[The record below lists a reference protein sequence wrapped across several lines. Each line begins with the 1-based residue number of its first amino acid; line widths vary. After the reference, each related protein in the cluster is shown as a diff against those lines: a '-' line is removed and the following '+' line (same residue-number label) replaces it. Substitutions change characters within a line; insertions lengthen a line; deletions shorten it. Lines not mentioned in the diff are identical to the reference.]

1 MTSEKKIMTEKEVM
15 GFAAWYAYELHK
27 YVVKNSRWTEPTLKE
42 YLTLTKIDHAE

>member
-27 YVVKNSRWTEPTLKE
+27 YVVKNSRSTEPTIKDVKRVKQVN
-42 YLTLTKIDHAE
+42 YAK